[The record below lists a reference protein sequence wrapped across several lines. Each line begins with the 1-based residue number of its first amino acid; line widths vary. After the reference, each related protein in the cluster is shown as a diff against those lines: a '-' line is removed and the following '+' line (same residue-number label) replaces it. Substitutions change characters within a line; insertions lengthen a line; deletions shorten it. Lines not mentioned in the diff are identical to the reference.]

1 MLERLKD
8 VLRNRKDN
16 DRGFSLVELA
26 VVIVVIG
33 ILVAIAVPV
42 FLGIQDGAKKANAE
56 ALAANASAVVAGAY
70 AQGEAPVRADFDS
83 LLGATDSADKGF
95 ISVTATGLDS
105 YCVQAWFDG
114 QGAAKGTG
122 TCAVPTTALTASS
135 ITTS

>member
-42 FLGIQDGAKKANAE
+42 FLGIQDSAKQANAD
-56 ALAANASAVVAGAY
+56 AAAANASAIAAGTY
-70 AQGEAPVRADFDS
+70 AGGDAWADADFSSLSPAVITNIATGTTSDS
-83 LLGATDSADKGF
+83 LEG
-95 ISVTATGLDS
+95 
-105 YCVQAWFDG
+105 YCAQAVVDG
-114 QGAAKGTG
+114 KTG
-122 TCAVPTTALTASS
+122 TKGPGCP
-135 ITTS
+135 

>member
-42 FLGIQDGAKKANAE
+42 FLGIQ
-56 ALAANASAVVAGAY
+56 
-70 AQGEAPVRADFDS
+70 
-83 LLGATDSADKGF
+83 
-95 ISVTATGLDS
+95 
-105 YCVQAWFDG
+105 
-114 QGAAKGTG
+114 GAAKNANIEAAASNGSAIAAAGFANGDSAATIQTELDKLVTQDGNLDSVTLTG
-122 TCAVPTTALTASS
+122 DEISNYCVAAVGDGDPASKGPNCGGGGGGGDDD
-135 ITTS
+135 